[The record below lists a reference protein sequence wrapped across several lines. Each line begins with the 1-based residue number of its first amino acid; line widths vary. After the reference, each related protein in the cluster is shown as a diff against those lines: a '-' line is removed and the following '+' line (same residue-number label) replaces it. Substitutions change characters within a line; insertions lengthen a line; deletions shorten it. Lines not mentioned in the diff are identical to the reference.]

1 LTNFIIKITA
11 VTYPS
16 IWYSFVLHQEYSYPE
31 LGEISFTL
39 RNNWVS
45 TLVNRPISQGQSTC
59 QP

>member
-1 LTNFIIKITA
+1 LTDFIIKITA

-16 IWYSFVLHQEYSYPE
+16 IWYSFVLYQEHSYPE
-31 LGEISFTL
+31 LGEILFTL